1 MSVEKLIP
9 KRVNSV
15 SPHFKCEV
23 TSSFSLECFLEP
35 IHIILVFSQ
44 LIFKPEIDP
53 KTSSKFSA
61 ACREQ
66 MVPFNKSVV
75 SSANC
80 VILKEYFPVLIP
92 ITSGVFC

>member
-1 MSVEKLIP
+1 MAFLKLISGILLMSVEKLIP

-15 SPHFKCEV
+15 SSHFKCEG

-44 LIFKPEIDP
+44 LIFKPEIDL
-53 KTSSKFSA
+53 KTSGKFSA

-66 MVPFNKSVV
+66 TVSFNKSVV
-75 SSANC
+75 S
-80 VILKEYFPVLIP
+80 
-92 ITSGVFC
+92 